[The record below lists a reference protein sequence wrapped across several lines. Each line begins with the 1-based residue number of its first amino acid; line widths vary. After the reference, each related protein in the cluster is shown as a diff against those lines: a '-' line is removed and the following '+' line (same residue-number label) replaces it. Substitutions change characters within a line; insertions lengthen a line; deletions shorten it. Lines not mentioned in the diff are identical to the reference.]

1 MRIAEEVVRNGMA
14 AGNGFMNWIATIIRE
29 YKCKKI
35 VETGSYLGEGTT
47 AAIRRGMQVDEEVY
61 SIEVNPEYHSIAI
74 ENNLNSG
81 IHFLNGLSVPRPQ
94 VPVDTTFNV
103 PDHVIVDHY
112 PKNRAALYRKEIAFN
127 VPDCL
132 LQKVLEK
139 WDYKPDFV
147 ILDSAGHL
155 GLIEFKYLM
164 SMVKGSF
171 YLALDDTNHV
181 KHYESMQYI
190 LSHPEKFKVIFTT
203 DEKFGSAII
212 KVSED

>member
-1 MRIAEEVVRNGMA
+1 MRVAEEVVRNGMS
-14 AGNGFMNWIATIIRE
+14 AGNSFMRWIATIIRE
-29 YKCKKI
+29 HKCKRI

-47 AAIRRGMQVDEEVY
+47 EAIRRAMHGDEEVY

-94 VPVDTTFNV
+94 IPVDTTFNV

-112 PKNRAALYRKEIAFN
+112 PKHRAELYRKEVAHN

-139 WDYKPDFV
+139 WEYQPDFV

-171 YLALDDTNHV
+171 FLALDDTNHV
-181 KHYESMQYI
+181 KHYETMQLI
-190 LSHPEKFKVIFTT
+190 MSHPEKYKVIFQT

>member
-1 MRIAEEVVRNGMA
+1 MSAGDSFMR
-14 AGNGFMNWIATIIRE
+14 WISTIIRE
-29 YKCKKI
+29 HKCKRI

-47 AAIRRGMQVDEEVY
+47 KAIRREMTPDMEVY

-81 IHFLNGLSVPRPQ
+81 IYFVNGLSVPRPQ
-94 VPVDTTFNV
+94 LPVDTTFNV
-103 PDHVIVDHY
+103 PNHIIVDHY
-112 PKNRAALYRKEIAFN
+112 PKHRNDLYRKEVAFN

-132 LQKVLEK
+132 LKVVLEK

-164 SMVKGSF
+164 SMVKSGF
-171 YLALDDTNHV
+171 FLALDDTNHV
-181 KHYESMQYI
+181 KHYETLQYC
-190 LSHPEKFKVIFTT
+190 LSHPEKFKIIFQT
-203 DEKFGSAII
+203 DEKFGSVII

>member
-1 MRIAEEVVRNGMA
+1 MRVAEEVVRNGMS
-14 AGNGFMNWIATIIRE
+14 AGNSFMRWIATIIRE
-29 YKCKKI
+29 HKCKRI

-47 AAIRRGMQVDEEVY
+47 AAIRRGMEGDEEVY

-94 VPVDTTFNV
+94 IPVDTTFNV

-112 PKNRAALYRKEIAFN
+112 PKNRAELYRREVSYN
-127 VPDCL
+127 VSDCL

-171 YLALDDTNHV
+171 FLALDDTLHV
-181 KHYESMQYI
+181 KHYETMEFIKAY
-190 LSHPEKFKVIFTT
+190 PEKYKVIFQT

>member
-1 MRIAEEVVRNGMA
+1 MRIAEEVVRNGMS
-14 AGNGFMNWIATIIRE
+14 AGNLFTRWITTLIRE
-29 YKCKKI
+29 NKCKRI

-47 AAIRRGMQVDEEVY
+47 AAIRKGLTGGEEVY

-94 VPVDTTFNV
+94 LPVDTTFNV

-112 PKNRAALYRKEIAFN
+112 PKHRNELYRKEVAFN

-132 LQKVLEK
+132 LKKVLKK
-139 WDYKPDFV
+139 WDYQPDFV

-155 GLIEFKYLM
+155 GWIEFNYLM

-181 KHYESMQYI
+181 KHYDTLQFIM
-190 LSHPEKFKVIFTT
+190 SHPEKYKVILQT
-203 DEKFGSAII
+203 DEKFGSAIV
-212 KVSED
+212 KVSEN